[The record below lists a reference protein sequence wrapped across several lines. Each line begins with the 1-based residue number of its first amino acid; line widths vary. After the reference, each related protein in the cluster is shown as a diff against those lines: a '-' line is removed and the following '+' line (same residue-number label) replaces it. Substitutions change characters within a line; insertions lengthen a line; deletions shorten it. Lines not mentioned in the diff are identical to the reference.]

1 MLLQYINGRM
11 IVFRIIMIVLVLLLN
26 IREVKCFAAIQAKS
40 QSLVEMRRLSL
51 QKTKKSNN
59 TKKKHGSSINHMQ
72 QTDIS
77 LSKSYLLDVIDE
89 VSYRQASA
97 IEALDREVERQ
108 RIYSNNLT
116 IVKQRE

>member
-1 MLLQYINGRM
+1 
-11 IVFRIIMIVLVLLLN
+11 
-26 IREVKCFAAIQAKS
+26 
-40 QSLVEMRRLSL
+40 
-51 QKTKKSNN
+51 
-59 TKKKHGSSINHMQ
+59 MQ